1 MLKLEVVRWTIVSGL
16 AAALLRWPSP
26 GTPFWSL
33 AAGRPF
39 VVTRQ
44 RHMATGRFREATPG

>member
-1 MLKLEVVRWTIVSGL
+1 MITPEIIRWSAVAAM
-16 AAALLRWPSP
+16 AAALLRWPNP
-26 GTPFWSL
+26 GAPFWAL

-44 RHMATGRFREATPG
+44 RQGVARFRTACPV